1 MVRRVLSVLLC
12 GCLLAT
18 SLPVTGIAAEE
29 QAVSAMEETVNDA
42 GGGYNDSPAQIEEE
56 TGRSD
61 ITETETAERQETV
74 QETNSAEGD
83 PETTQVAGTDETQ
96 EQETASESKTVSP
109 TEETKT
115 DAIAEPSEEV
125 QETQQMTETE
135 AQTQEASSEPTQVQ
149 TESMTEETDMD
160 ETAVNQEDSEIVTA
174 SFKNVQEGGYYIV
187 LELES
192 STSKSYY
199 VYWGEK
205 GTQEYE
211 RGYVSSTSNRVVLY
225 GTKPNTTY
233 ELLLKESN
241 NDDAKIYDTKE
252 ITTTDYKFDTSVS
265 VENITANSA
274 DIKVNFTNYAGLYTN
289 GSLESSF
296 AYLYAGTKYEDISG
310 SVKEI
315 ISTPG
320 SIKPASEPKECTVTI
335 SLSDL
340 KAGKEYSMPIWV
352 AEGKQYN
359 KDLRKNLENITFTT
373 KESEIAEKLQFEAV
387 PDETDKTKIKYTIS
401 LSESD
406 ALSDSFQYKLYYRV
420 KGASA
425 NEYRQSQG
433 TLMKGNNYTVQV
445 TIQDLYE
452 GTEYELKAVVD
463 GVEKTVEVS
472 TGQGSITPVI
482 TLSPLSFGA
491 KMNAKLEFAETPE
504 ASDSYRVNVYA
515 KENSGSWR
523 ELKCKPQTGSTLYNG
538 IELTNENH
546 YQGEWLVYDEHYMGA
561 GASYEIKVKIS
572 KNNTTVGEK
581 YFTLNTSAISL
592 DIKTKDIGGSSAAM
606 TVALKDTDEFFDWN
620 TSGSVYA
627 KAYYRV
633 KGSESEWKSNDGTI
647 YLYKSGS
654 GDVELKKLAPNTEY
668 EVKITSYSDEN
679 TIYGTTTFR
688 TTEGTAQGVFSGMNV
703 KFSGFHTNASGTYT
717 PSDYAEQFEI
727 YLVEKDNTG
736 KVLAES
742 KLGTSKNFY
751 DSNSL
756 LMETSKVQFKAVETL
771 EEKDAEGKFVKKEY
785 LSEEYTRLN
794 IPNVT
799 FSVSN
804 AATGVSTFHADLAY
818 TGDMCLGDSSQTI
831 RAKLYY
837 NTSDETEQKNISTY
851 VYYYSNDKTKVKT
864 LTFSGLTEKT
874 TYNKVKLVVYVEGR
888 SNNASNIYEQTFEM
902 DDFTT
907 KENATHPLEATFPDA
922 RLRELIVKGA
932 NLGSD
937 ATTVTTAQLEKITSL
952 YANRRDF
959 DTAAITNL
967 TGIELLTEL
976 TSLNLENNEISDTP
990 VVDWSKLKALSSLEL
1005 TGNEL
1010 TKIPDLSKNNSL
1022 NYVSLKENVI
1032 PAEEFEHVSEKLPEG
1047 VTLSSDTQSSQRI
1060 GGVQVIAE
1068 KTYYQRAGKSPLL
1081 IRVSGYKTELPYE
1094 FRYNVDGTALSFPNK
1109 VWSSNGDIQYNT
1121 DTKIAVG
1128 SHTLTVEMYQKEE
1141 KKFEKSLDFEM
1152 TEGGTY
1158 LEKTPYRF
1166 NARQDSYSIRAYGD
1180 KAVTAAYMQKG
1191 SSIIA
1196 MDLDTNYYKTNSEH
1210 RYKTLS
1216 NSSISLGE
1224 SEVYQN
1230 NVGLDRIKNQS
1241 PDAGTYD
1248 LRVVYDDNTEEVLP
1262 DVLEIIDKAFVTDGS
1277 IGYSYDSTGDYFY
1290 LSISGSGFDASKMNY
1305 SFTYEG
1311 KQQAAEYVNKKETQ
1325 NGYIVKF
1332 KKADTWIPKEGTSV
1346 SVKLTPKDGYDVVLD
1361 KDTFTATI
1369 SQGIYYCA
1377 YNDVSNKI
1385 EAGVTSNLKRENVV
1399 FKLARYNSWDDANSE
1414 KNILETVEISP
1425 ETVTETI
1432 SYLVPMKEGAVY
1444 KLPVGYYRL
1453 DMTCN
1458 GYSDK
1463 EVFGIYGEN
1472 TDYWSDS
1479 KYVGEGT
1486 GDKSFYFYSEIPFVN
1501 TDNAK
1506 DFQAEITGEKL
1517 TSPLQA
1523 KKVWTYGYNS
1533 DTFTT
1538 VGMTFD
1544 LSKCAQGNYTVTL
1557 KHQNEKLSS
1566 YAFTV
1571 LPVDKFVMTNDN
1583 DPYASWIDDSS
1594 FRVTFDTVNVA
1605 KSDAFTVALT
1615 DLFGNAVSGLKTEV
1629 LNRYVDSVALK
1640 VTGLKKS
1647 DAYKYYYIKVTHDT
1661 FGEAYKADL
1670 TTKYFADERGKYK
1683 QISDSKFT
1691 WTSNDDR
1698 MVGIGMYS
1706 DIVFPVTV
1714 KVYKPYD
1721 TELITSFTISKGD
1734 LESGTSNPAW
1744 YYFKQDLINALPDA
1758 DALYDIAAVDSNGY
1772 TFIVSEQP
1780 IGIRGGSASTW
1791 TVSPTQLFLNLDSDE
1806 TKIGTVTVAGNKGTP
1821 AFKSDNVKVATVAAD
1836 KADKNKAVV
1845 TAVAEG
1851 TTNISITADKITK
1864 TVAVTVTKE
1873 PIKPTGISVTAP
1885 ESASAGGKVEISA
1898 SVTPAG
1904 AWTQQSSITWTSSD
1918 TSVISIPAGSTGLV
1932 LEADALKAGTAV
1944 ITAALDGTEFTASC
1958 SITVVNEISDDEQDE
1973 IVKEMGTL
1981 YFLEGADSTLADIVL
1996 TEGWKWENPGEALK
2010 ADNSH
2015 PVQSFMA
2022 SYNKDDVSFDR
2033 YLDVYVSKLDTVRIV
2048 GKSTVNSGKEA
2059 LYIADYTYVGANP
2072 ANGYD
2077 VSWQWTLGQNLAAA
2091 ADTGRRIAVTVSGDD
2106 TLSVKMTVT
2115 NTATGKTVSSDA
2127 ALKITAG
2134 EIPDSEPQLENK
2146 KITIYK
2152 NSTQHVPIGLV
2163 AVNGNAVTAVK
2174 TDNADFKTEQDE
2186 NGEWLIWLANGG
2198 NYDKKTN
2205 VTLGLSVTTEAGTDY
2220 AKTLGVTVDVTE
2232 ITAKNVKFK
2241 QTLKPNAAYS
2251 STDTVRAEFNVSSK
2265 YIIEN
2270 ITAVEGSGKFTVK
2283 SYNAAS
2289 GTLVLLANASELDKD
2304 AKSYPAKA
2312 EVKVRNYGTWTI
2324 DINVAVQN
2332 KKPSLKLGDAVL
2344 LSGVNADA
2352 SVALYNGK
2360 TETSCVDYT
2369 VTKTEGDGVTLTQD
2383 AGLIKVAYTGD
2394 KNGTYKAKIR
2404 KATWAPGV
2412 EMELKGKVSVLDP
2425 AKAKIGAD
2433 VSKLTINISE
2443 GYGAPVTITAGI
2455 MGSSVPVELTA
2466 APEKDKDMQA
2476 VTAEVLG
2483 GGKIRITP
2491 KNGAVKGSYKVAVNG
2506 TVSGKPIKGLSV
2518 KVTLTDK
2525 APEVSLSA
2533 KGKINLANRDGTSV
2547 VYTPKLKNLPETL
2560 SVKSVRLDKTAKDS
2574 GFFRVKLSDD
2584 GKAVVTAVTGKAMNP
2599 KTKYKPVLIF
2609 ILSNGKTVK
2618 TNEKFTISVTNKL
2631 PKVTVTTISSAL
2643 CSANA
2648 GHRASYKLN
2657 AGNGYTISNVTSN
2670 DASCK
2675 VTFDGKTDTVYVS
2688 LSENANVT
2696 VGKKYTVPC
2705 TVYIKGADNTTK
2717 PLTVKLN
2724 AVIY

>member
-1 MVRRVLSVLLC
+1 MVRRVLSILLC

-18 SLPVTGIAAEE
+18 SLPMTGIAAEE
-29 QAVSAMEETVNDA
+29 QAVSAMEETINDA

-74 QETNSAEGD
+74 QETKTAEGE
-83 PETTQVAGTDETQ
+83 PETMQAAGTDETQ

-149 TESMTEETDMD
+149 TESMTEETDID
-160 ETAVNQEDSEIVTA
+160 ETAVNQEDDDTVTA
-174 SFKNVQEGGYYIV
+174 SFKNVQECGYYIV
-187 LELES
+187 YEIES
-192 STSKSYY
+192 STSKWYY
-199 VYWGEK
+199 VFWREK
-205 GTQEYE
+205 GTQEYKYE
-211 RGYVSSTSNRVVLY
+211 SVSSSKQNVLS
-225 GTKPNTTY
+225 GIKPNTTY
-233 ELLLKESN
+233 ELVLKDSY
-241 NDDAKIYDTKE
+241 NDGAKVYATQE
-252 ITTTDYKFDTSVS
+252 VTTTDYKFKTSVS
-265 VENITANSA
+265 VENVTTNSA
-274 DIKVNFTNYAGLYTN
+274 KIKVAFTDYAGLYPSN
-289 GSLESSF
+289 YIG
-296 AYLYAGTKYEDISG
+296 LYSGTEYENALG
-310 SVKEI
+310 SVRTEYNVET
-315 ISTPG
+315 ISKT
-320 SIKPASEPKECTVTI
+320 SETKECTVTI

-340 KAGKEYSMPIWV
+340 KAGTDYTLPVWV
-352 AEGKQYN
+352 AEYSSDEN
-359 KDLRKNLENITFTT
+359 MRKELEDVATFKT
-373 KESEIAEKLQFEAV
+373 KESEIAEKLQFDAV
-387 PDETDKTKIKYTIS
+387 ADETEQTKIKYTIS
-401 LSESD
+401 LSD
-406 ALSDSFQYKLYYRV
+406 TNGLSDSYNCSLYYRV
-420 KGASA
+420 KGAFVDDYEPSW
-425 NEYRQSQG
+425 
-433 TLMKGNNYTVQV
+433 GNLNLTPDNQYTFQD
-445 TIQDLYE
+445 TISNLYE
-452 GTEYELKAVVD
+452 GTDYELKVVVD
-463 GVEKTVEVS
+463 GVVKTAEVS
-472 TGQGSITPVI
+472 TREGSVKPAI

-491 KMNAKLEFAETPE
+491 KLNVKLDGTPE
-504 ASDSYRVNVYA
+504 ASDSYNVCAYVKDKGGNGGNGGSELDYIS
-515 KENSGSWR
+515 KEGNFS
-523 ELKCKPQTGSTLYNG
+523 YNG
-538 IELTNENH
+538 ITLNAENNYEEEYLICSASH
-546 YQGEWLVYDEHYMGA
+546 ISA
-561 GASYEIKVKIS
+561 GASYEIKIDIR
-572 KNNTTVGEK
+572 KNDTLIGEK
-581 YFTLNTSAISL
+581 YLTLKTPAISL
-592 DIKTKDIGGSSAAM
+592 EVGTEDVAGKSAKITAAIKEPDG
-606 TVALKDTDEFFDWN
+606 FFDWSSN
-620 TSGSVYA
+620 NYAYA
-627 KAYYRV
+627 KVYYRV
-633 KGSESEWKSNDGTI
+633 KGSEADWKSSGGTI
-647 YLYKSGS
+647 FLYKTGN
-654 GDVELKKLAPNTEY
+654 DTEELTKLIPNTEY
-668 EVKITSYSDEN
+668 EVKITANDDEN
-679 TIYGTTTFR
+679 IIYGTTSFQTA
-688 TTEGTAQGVFSGMNV
+688 EGSAQGVFNDMSV
-703 KFSGFHTNASGTYT
+703 RFSGFDVNVSGNYT
-717 PSDYAEQFEI
+717 SSDFADQFEL
-727 YLVEKDNTG
+727 YLVEADSAGT
-736 KVLAES
+736 VLAES
-742 KLGTSKNFY
+742 KIGNDRHFY
-751 DSNSL
+751 ASGAL
-756 LMETSKVQFKAVETL
+756 QMKTAKVRIKAVETL

-1010 TKIPDLSKNNSL
+1010 TKIPDLSKNASL
-1022 NYVSLKENVI
+1022 RSVYLKENLI
-1032 PAEEFEHVSEKLPEG
+1032 PAAEFETVSTKLPEG

-1094 FRYNVDGTALSFPNK
+1094 FRYNVDGTALSFPDTA
-1109 VWSSNGDIQYNT
+1109 WSSNGDIQYNT
-1121 DTKIAVG
+1121 DTQIAVG

-1166 NARQDSYSIRAYGD
+1166 NARQGSYSIRVYGD

-1196 MDLDTNYYKTNSEH
+1196 MDLDTNYYKTGDEY
-1210 RYKTLS
+1210 RYKMLS

-1290 LSISGSGFDASKMNY
+1290 LSIIGSGFDASKMNY
-1305 SFTYEG
+1305 AFTYEG
-1311 KQQAAEYVNKKETQ
+1311 KQQAAEYVNKKETHD
-1325 NGYIVKF
+1325 GYIVKF
-1332 KKADTWIPKEGTSV
+1332 KKSDIWIPQEDKSV

-1385 EAGVTSNLKRENVV
+1385 ETGVTSNLKRENVV
-1399 FKLARYNSWDDANSE
+1399 FKLARYNSWDDAYSE

-1458 GYSDK
+1458 GYSD
-1463 EVFGIYGEN
+1463 EEIFGIYGES
-1472 TDYWSDS
+1472 TGYWSDS

-1486 GDKSFYFYSEIPFVN
+1486 GDKNFYFYSEIPFVN

-1523 KKVWTYGYNS
+1523 KKIWTSSYCGDS
-1533 DTFTT
+1533 FTT

-1544 LSKCAQGNYTVTL
+1544 LSKCAQGKYTVTL
-1557 KHQNEKLSS
+1557 NYQNEKLSS

-1571 LPVDKFVMTNDN
+1571 LPVDKFVMTDDS
-1583 DPYASWIDDSS
+1583 DPYANWIDDSS

-1661 FGEAYKADL
+1661 LGEAYKADL

-1714 KVYKPYD
+1714 TVYKPYD

-1806 TKIGTVTVAGNKGTP
+1806 TKIGTVTVMGNKGTP

-1873 PIKPTGISVTAP
+1873 PVKPTGISVTAP

-1918 TSVISIPAGSTGLV
+1918 TSVISIPTGSKGLV
-1932 LEADALKAGTAV
+1932 VEADALKAGTAV

-1958 SITVVNEISDDEQDE
+1958 EIAVVKEISDDEQDE

-1996 TEGWKWENPGEALK
+1996 PEGWKWENPGEALK

-2015 PVQSFMA
+2015 PVQDFMA

-2077 VSWQWTLGQNLAAA
+2077 IDWKWTAGTNLALS
-2091 ADTGRRIAVTVSGDD
+2091 ADTGRRIMAKVSGSD
-2106 TLSVKMTVT
+2106 TLSVQMTIT
-2115 NTATGKTVSSDA
+2115 NNTTKKTVMGDA
-2127 ALKITAG
+2127 SFTVTAG
-2134 EIPDSEPQLENK
+2134 EIPDGEPELENK
-2146 KITIYK
+2146 KITVYK

-2174 TDNADFKTEQDE
+2174 TDNADFKTEQDA

-2251 STDTVRAEFNVSSK
+2251 DTDTVRAEFSVSSK

-2270 ITAVEGSGKFTVK
+2270 IKAVKDSGQFTVK

-2289 GTLVLLANASELDKD
+2289 GTLVLEAKVSTLDKD
-2304 AKSYPAKA
+2304 AKTYPAKV
-2312 EVKVRNYGTWTI
+2312 EVAVRDYGTWALDLT
-2324 DINVAVQN
+2324 VAAQN
-2332 KKPSLKLGDAVL
+2332 KKPSLKLGDAVI

-2360 TETSCVDYT
+2360 TQISCRDYT

-2383 AGLIKVAYTGD
+2383 AGILKLAYAGD
-2394 KNGTYKAKIR
+2394 KNGAYKVKIR
-2404 KATWAPGV
+2404 RNTWAAGA
-2412 EMELKGKVSVLDP
+2412 ELELKGKVSVLDP
-2425 AKAKIGAD
+2425 AKAKLGAD
-2433 VSKLTINISE
+2433 LSKVTINICE
-2443 GYGAPVTITAGI
+2443 GYGAPVTIMAGI

-2506 TVSGKPIKGLSV
+2506 TVSGKPIKGLSI

-2560 SVKSVRLDKTAKDS
+2560 SVKSVRLDNTAQDS
-2574 GFFRVKLSDD
+2574 GFFRVKFSDD
-2584 GKAVVTAVTGKAMNP
+2584 GKVVLTAVTGKAMDP

-2618 TNEKFTISVTNKL
+2618 TNEKFTVSVTNKL
-2631 PKVTVTTISSAL
+2631 PKVTVTTLSSVL

-2670 DASCK
+2670 DANCK

-2688 LSENANVT
+2688 LSENADVAA
-2696 VGKKYTVPC
+2696 GKKYTVPC

>member
-29 QAVSAMEETVNDA
+29 QAVSAMEETINDA

-74 QETNSAEGD
+74 QETKTAEGE
-83 PETTQVAGTDETQ
+83 PETTQAAGTDETQ

-125 QETQQMTETE
+125 QETQQMTETD

-149 TESMTEETDMD
+149 TESMTEETDID
-160 ETAVNQEDSEIVTA
+160 ETAVNQEDDDTVTA
-174 SFKNVQEGGYYIV
+174 SFKNVQECGYYIV
-187 LELES
+187 YEIES
-192 STSKSYY
+192 STSKWYY
-199 VYWGEK
+199 VFWREK
-205 GTQEYE
+205 GTQEYKYE
-211 RGYVSSTSNRVVLY
+211 SVSSSKQNVLS
-225 GTKPNTTY
+225 GIKPNTTY
-233 ELLLKESN
+233 ELVLKDSY
-241 NDDAKIYDTKE
+241 NDGAKVYATQE
-252 ITTTDYKFDTSVS
+252 VTTTDYKFKTSVS
-265 VENITANSA
+265 VENVTTNSA
-274 DIKVNFTNYAGLYTN
+274 KIKVAFTDYAGLYPSN
-289 GSLESSF
+289 YIG
-296 AYLYAGTKYEDISG
+296 LYSGTEYENALG
-310 SVKEI
+310 SVRTEYNVET
-315 ISTPG
+315 ISKT
-320 SIKPASEPKECTVTI
+320 SETKECTVTI

-340 KAGKEYSMPIWV
+340 KAGTDYTLPVWV
-352 AEGKQYN
+352 AEYSSDEN
-359 KDLRKNLENITFTT
+359 MRKELEDVATFKT
-373 KESEIAEKLQFEAV
+373 KESEIAEKLQFDAV
-387 PDETDKTKIKYTIS
+387 ADETEQTKIKYTIS
-401 LSESD
+401 LSD
-406 ALSDSFQYKLYYRV
+406 TNGLSDSYNCSLYYRV
-420 KGASA
+420 KGAFVDDYEPSW
-425 NEYRQSQG
+425 
-433 TLMKGNNYTVQV
+433 GNLNLTPDNQYTFQD
-445 TIQDLYE
+445 TISNLYE
-452 GTEYELKAVVD
+452 GTDYELKVVVD
-463 GVEKTVEVS
+463 GVVKTAEVS
-472 TGQGSITPVI
+472 TREGSVKPAI

-491 KMNAKLEFAETPE
+491 KLNVKLDGTPE
-504 ASDSYRVNVYA
+504 ASDSYNVCAYVKDKGGNGGNGGSELDYIS
-515 KENSGSWR
+515 KEGNFS
-523 ELKCKPQTGSTLYNG
+523 YNG
-538 IELTNENH
+538 ITLNAENNYEEEYLICSASH
-546 YQGEWLVYDEHYMGA
+546 ISA
-561 GASYEIKVKIS
+561 GASYEIKIDIR
-572 KNNTTVGEK
+572 KNDTLIGEK
-581 YFTLNTSAISL
+581 YLTLKTPAISL
-592 DIKTKDIGGSSAAM
+592 EVGTEDVAGKSAKITAAIKEPDG
-606 TVALKDTDEFFDWN
+606 FFDWSSN
-620 TSGSVYA
+620 NYAYA
-627 KAYYRV
+627 KVYYRV
-633 KGSESEWKSNDGTI
+633 KGSESEWRSNDSTI

-654 GDVELKKLAPNTEY
+654 SDVELKKLAPNTEY
-668 EVKITSYSDEN
+668 EVKITSYADEN

-703 KFSGFHTNASGTYT
+703 KFSGFHINASGTYT

-742 KLGTSKNFY
+742 KLDTSKNFY

-937 ATTVTTAQLEKITSL
+937 ATIVTTAQLEKITSL

-1010 TKIPDLSKNNSL
+1010 TKIPDLSKNASL
-1022 NYVSLKENVI
+1022 RSVYLKENLI
-1032 PAEEFEHVSEKLPEG
+1032 PAAEFETVSTKLPEG
-1047 VTLSSDTQSSQRI
+1047 VTLSNDTQSSQRDK
-1060 GGVQVIAE
+1060 GLQVIAE
-1068 KTYYQRAGKSPLL
+1068 ETYYQRAGKSPLL
-1081 IRVSGYKTELPYE
+1081 VKVKGYKTGLPYT
-1094 FRYNVDGTALSFPNK
+1094 FRYTVDGTVVSFNDTVWGSGEKIQCNK
-1109 VWSSNGDIQYNT
+1109 
-1121 DTKIAVG
+1121 DTGIAVG
-1128 SHTLTVEMYQKEE
+1128 DHTLTVEMYEKEE
-1141 KKFEKSLDFEM
+1141 KKVDKTLTFKME
-1152 TEGGTY
+1152 EGGTY

-1166 NARQDSYSIRAYGD
+1166 NARQGSYYLSVYSD
-1180 KAVTAAYMQKG
+1180 KPVSAAYMQKG
-1191 SSIIA
+1191 DSIIA
-1196 MDLDTNYYKTNSEH
+1196 MDLDINYYPSGNEY

-1216 NSSISLGE
+1216 NSSINLSGL
-1224 SEVYQN
+1224 EVNQN
-1230 NVGLDRIKNQS
+1230 SVGLECIKYQS

-1248 LRVVYDDNTEEVLP
+1248 LRVVYDDKTQEVLP
-1262 DVLEIIDKAFVTDGS
+1262 GVVEIIDKAYVAGGS

-1290 LSISGSGFDASKMNY
+1290 LSINGYGFDAAKLDY
-1305 SFTYEG
+1305 AFTYDG
-1311 KQQAAEYVNKKETQ
+1311 AQQAAKYVNRKETS

-1332 KKADTWIPKEGTSV
+1332 QKEDTWTPKEGNSV
-1346 SVKLTPKDGYDVVLD
+1346 SVKVTPKDGYDVIFD
-1361 KDTFTATI
+1361 NDTFTAYV

-1377 YNDVSNKI
+1377 YNEVSNKV
-1385 EAGVTSNLKRENVV
+1385 ETGVTSNLKRENVA
-1399 FKLARYNSWDDANSE
+1399 FRLARYNSWDDASSQ
-1414 KNILETVEISP
+1414 KNVVETIEVNPEIVS
-1425 ETVTETI
+1425 ETI
-1432 SYLVPMKEGAVY
+1432 SFLVPMKEGAVY
-1444 KLPVGYYRL
+1444 KLPAGYYRL
-1453 DMTCN
+1453 DMTC
-1458 GYSDK
+1458 GDYSDH
-1463 EVFGIYGEN
+1463 ETFSVN
-1472 TDYWSDS
+1472 ADRTNYWSGS
-1479 KYVGEGT
+1479 KYVGAAT
-1486 GDKSFYFYSEIPFVN
+1486 GDKSFYFYSEVPFTN
-1501 TDNAK
+1501 ADSAK
-1506 DFQAEITGEKL
+1506 DFQAELTGEAL

-1523 KKVWTYGYNS
+1523 KKIWTYSYYGAS
-1533 DTFTT
+1533 LTT

-1544 LSKCAQGNYTVTL
+1544 VSSLAEGKYTITLNY
-1557 KHQNEKLSS
+1557 QNEKLSS
-1566 YAFTV
+1566 YTFMV
-1571 LPVDKFVMTNDN
+1571 LPTEKFVMTDDN
-1583 DPYASWIDDSS
+1583 EPYASWIDDNS
-1594 FRVTFDTVNVA
+1594 FRVSFDTINVTE
-1605 KSDAFTVALT
+1605 KDAFTVALT
-1615 DLFGNAVSGLKTEV
+1615 DVLGNTVSELKTEV
-1629 LNRYVDSVALK
+1629 SNRYADSVALK

-1647 DAYKYYYIKVTHDT
+1647 DAYKYYYIKVTHNT
-1661 FGEAYKADL
+1661 LGEAYKADQ
-1670 TTKYFADERGKYK
+1670 TTKFFADERGKYK
-1683 QISDSKFT
+1683 PISDSKFT
-1691 WTSNDDR
+1691 WTSDSNR
-1698 MVGIGMYS
+1698 MVGIGMYNTV
-1706 DIVFPVTV
+1706 VFPVTV
-1714 KVYKPYD
+1714 TIYKPYD
-1721 TELITSFTISKGD
+1721 TEQVASITINKSD
-1734 LESGTSNPAW
+1734 LESGTSNPGW
-1744 YYFKQDLINALPDA
+1744 YYFKQTLIDALPDA
-1758 DALYDIAAVDSNGY
+1758 DVLYDIAAVDSNGY

-1780 IGIRGGSASTW
+1780 LGIKGGLPSAW
-1791 TVSPTQLFLNLDSDE
+1791 TVSPTQLSLSLDSD
-1806 TKIGTVTVAGNKGTP
+1806 TAKVGTITVTGNKTAP
-1821 AFKSDNVKVATVAAD
+1821 TFKSENTKVATVVAD
-1836 KADKNKAVV
+1836 KSDKNKAVV

-1851 TTNISITADKITK
+1851 TTNISVTADKITK

-1873 PIKPTGISVTAP
+1873 PLKPTGISVSAP
-1885 ESASAGGKVEISA
+1885 ESVSAGSKVEISA
-1898 SVTPAG
+1898 SVTPLG

-1973 IVKEMGTL
+1973 IVKELGTL
-1981 YFLEGADSTLADIVL
+1981 YFLEGADSTLADIKL
-1996 TEGWKWENPGEALK
+1996 PEGWSWENPAQKLT

-2015 PVQSFMA
+2015 PVQDFMA
-2022 SYNKDDVSFDR
+2022 VYNKDDVSFER
-2033 YLDVYVSKLDTVRIV
+2033 YLDVHVSKLDAVRIV

-2077 VSWQWTLGQNLAAA
+2077 VSWQWTLGQNPAAA

-2152 NSTQHVPIGLV
+2152 NSTQHVPVGLV
-2163 AVNGNAVTAVK
+2163 ATNGNAITAVK
-2174 TDNADFKTEQDE
+2174 TNNADFKTEKDE

-2270 ITAVEGSGKFTVK
+2270 IKAVKDSGQFTVK
-2283 SYNAAS
+2283 SYNAAT
-2289 GTLVLLANASELDKD
+2289 GTLVLEAEVSTLNKD
-2304 AKSYPAKA
+2304 AKTYPAKV
-2312 EVKVRNYGTWTI
+2312 EVAVQDYGTWALDLT
-2324 DINVAVQN
+2324 VAAQN
-2332 KKPSLKLGDAVL
+2332 KKPSLKLGDAVI

-2360 TETSCVDYT
+2360 TQISCRDYT

-2383 AGLIKVAYTGD
+2383 AGIIKLAYAGD
-2394 KNGTYKAKIR
+2394 KNGAYKVKIR
-2404 KATWAPGV
+2404 RNTWAAGA
-2412 EMELKGKVSVLDP
+2412 ELELKGKVSVLDP
-2425 AKAKIGAD
+2425 AKVKIGAD

-2584 GKAVVTAVTGKAMNP
+2584 GKAVLTAVTGKAMNP

-2631 PKVTVTTISSAL
+2631 PKVTVTTLSSVL

-2670 DASCK
+2670 DANCK

-2688 LSENANVT
+2688 LSENADVT
-2696 VGKKYTVPC
+2696 AGKKYTVPC

>member
-1 MVRRVLSVLLC
+1 MVRRVLSILLC

-29 QAVSAMEETVNDA
+29 QAVYAMEETVNDA
-42 GGGYNDSPAQIEEE
+42 GGGYNDTPAQIEEE
-56 TGRSD
+56 TGRSY

-74 QETNSAEGD
+74 QETKTAEGV
-83 PETTQVAGTDETQ
+83 PETTQAAGETREHETAADVQTTAPGGETKPDAESETQ
-96 EQETASESKTVSP
+96 EMTVTEPQTEDAPQESSEP
-109 TEETKT
+109 
-115 DAIAEPSEEV
+115 
-125 QETQQMTETE
+125 
-135 AQTQEASSEPTQVQ
+135 QTQEL
-149 TESMTEETDMD
+149 TEEPDTG
-160 ETAVNQEDSEIVTA
+160 ETAVNQEDSVTA
-174 SFKNVQEGGYYIV
+174 TATFKDVQEGGYYISASIEKINV
-187 LELES
+187 PS
-192 STSKSYY
+192 DAYICWK
-199 VYWGEK
+199 EK
-205 GTQEYE
+205 GHKEYE
-211 RGYVSSTSNRVVLY
+211 DYTICDGSRPAILY
-225 GTKPNTTY
+225 PVKPNTTY
-233 ELLLKESN
+233 VLHLKSGN
-241 NDDAKIYDTKE
+241 GANAQLYDEKE
-252 ITTTDYKFDTSVS
+252 ITTTDYKFQTSVS
-265 VENITANSA
+265 VDNITTNSA
-274 DIKVNFTNYAGLYTN
+274 DIKVQFTDYNGLYTS
-289 GSLESSF
+289 GSSAS
-296 AYLYAGTKYEDISG
+296 LYAGTEYEDVSG
-310 SVKEI
+310 TVSKKNSYGTLQSTSEVKD
-315 ISTPG
+315 
-320 SIKPASEPKECTVTI
+320 CTVTI

-340 KAGKEYSMPIWV
+340 KAGTEYTLPVWG
-352 AEGKQYN
+352 AEHGY
-359 KDLRKNLENITFTT
+359 DEGMRKKLEDVTFTT
-373 KESEIAEKLQFEAV
+373 LASPIAEKLQFEAV
-387 PDETDKTKIKYTIS
+387 ADETDKTKINCTVS
-401 LSESD
+401 LSGSD
-406 ALSDSFQYKLYYRV
+406 ALTDSYTYKLYYRV

-425 NEYRQSQG
+425 SDYTQASG
-433 TLMKGNNYTVQV
+433 ILMKENHYTVQI
-445 TIQDLYE
+445 TIEGLYE
-452 GTEYELKAVVD
+452 GTDYELKAIVD
-463 GVEKTVEVS
+463 GAAKTAEVS
-472 TGQGSITPVI
+472 TGEGSVKPEI

-491 KMNAKLEFAETPE
+491 KLSAKLEFAATPE
-504 ASDSYRVNVYA
+504 AADSYKVKAYVKHGSSWSGLEYMTRTG
-515 KENSGSWR
+515 SGSYAGIPLTA
-523 ELKCKPQTGSTLYNG
+523 ENQYEEEFLAYSSTY
-538 IELTNENH
+538 I
-546 YQGEWLVYDEHYMGA
+546 GA
-561 GASYEIKVKIS
+561 GSSYEIKIEIN
-572 KNNTTVGEK
+572 KNNSKIGEK
-581 YFTLNTSAISL
+581 YFTLNTSAVSL
-592 DIKTKDIGGSSAAM
+592 DVGTEDIGGRSAKITAPIIEP
-606 TVALKDTDEFFDWN
+606 DEFFEWGYN
-620 TSGSVYA
+620 YASAKVYY
-627 KAYYRV
+627 KV
-633 KGSESEWKSNDGTI
+633 KGADTWEENGTLYIYKNDEPT
-647 YLYKSGS
+647 S
-654 GDVELKKLAPNTEY
+654 ELKNLSVNTEY
-668 EVKITSYSDEN
+668 EVKITSYNDEN
-679 TIYGTTTFR
+679 VIYGTTAFR
-688 TTEGTAQGVFSGMNV
+688 TTEGTTQGVFGDDMTV
-703 KFSGFHTNASGTYT
+703 EFSGFCISSNGTYT

-727 YLVEKDNTG
+727 YLVETDSTG

-742 KLGTSKNFY
+742 SLGNDKYLYLNKA
-751 DSNSL
+751 L
-756 LMETSKVQFKAVETL
+756 LMDTYKVQFKAVETL
-771 EEKDAEGKFVKKEY
+771 EEKDTEGNPVKKEY
-785 LSEEYTRLN
+785 LSKEYIREK

-804 AATGVSTFHADLAY
+804 VRTGVSTLYADLAY
-818 TGDMCLGDSSQTI
+818 TGDMYLGTGSQTI
-831 RAKLYY
+831 KAKLYY
-837 NTSDETEQKNISTY
+837 NTSDETTQKNLSTS
-851 VYYYSNDKTKVKT
+851 VSFSSNGKLKT
-864 LTFSGLTEKT
+864 LTFKGLTEDTAYKG
-874 TYNKVKLVVYVEGR
+874 KIVVYVEGF
-888 SNNASNIYEQTFEM
+888 SSSDPNVYEQTFGL
-902 DDFTT
+902 DDFAT
-907 KENATHPLEATFPDA
+907 KENVTYPLETTFPDA
-922 RLRELIVKGA
+922 RFRELVVQMAKLDSGA
-932 NLGSD
+932 AEITS
-937 ATTVTTAQLEKITSL
+937 VQLENITYLS
-952 YANRRDF
+952 ADRSDF
-959 DTAAITNL
+959 DTAAIKDL
-967 TGIELLTEL
+967 TGIELLTGL
-976 TSLNLENNEISDTP
+976 TSIELKNNEVSDTP
-990 VVDWSKLKALSSLEL
+990 AVDWSKLAVLRSLDL

-1010 TKIPDLSKNNSL
+1010 AKIPDLSKNNSL
-1022 NYVSLKENVI
+1022 NYVCLKENLI

-1094 FRYNVDGTALSFPNK
+1094 FRYNVDGTALSFPDTA
-1109 VWSSNGDIQYNT
+1109 WSSNGDIQYNI
-1121 DTKIAVG
+1121 DTGIAVG

-1152 TEGGTY
+1152 TEGGAY
-1158 LEKTPYRF
+1158 LEKTSYRF
-1166 NARQDSYSIRAYGD
+1166 NARQDSYSIRVYGD

-1196 MDLDTNYYKTNSEH
+1196 MDLDTNYYKTDDEY
-1210 RYKTLS
+1210 RYKLLS
-1216 NSSISLGE
+1216 NSTIYLRGL
-1224 SEVYQN
+1224 EVYQN
-1230 NVGLDRIKNQS
+1230 NVDLDRIKNQS

-1262 DVLEIIDKAFVTDGS
+1262 DVLEIIDKAFVTGGS

-1305 SFTYEG
+1305 AFTYEG
-1311 KQQAAEYVNKKETQ
+1311 KQQAAEYVNKKETHD
-1325 NGYIVKF
+1325 GYIVKF
-1332 KKADTWIPKEGTSV
+1332 KKSDMWIPKEDRSV

-1361 KDTFTATI
+1361 TDTFTATI

-1385 EAGVTSNLKRENVV
+1385 ETGVTSNLKRENVV
-1399 FKLARYNSWDDANSE
+1399 FKLARYNSWNDAYDE
-1414 KNILETVEISP
+1414 KNIIETIETNP

-1458 GYSDK
+1458 GYSDE
-1463 EVFGIYGEN
+1463 EVFGIYGES
-1472 TDYWSDS
+1472 TGYWSNS

-1486 GDKSFYFYSEIPFVN
+1486 GDKNFYFYSEIPFVN

-1523 KKVWTYGYNS
+1523 KKIWTSSYCGDS
-1533 DTFTT
+1533 FTT

-1544 LSKCAQGNYTVTL
+1544 LSKCAQGKYTVTL
-1557 KHQNEKLSS
+1557 NYQNEKLSS

-1571 LPVDKFVMTNDN
+1571 LPVDKFVMTDDS
-1583 DPYASWIDDSS
+1583 DPYANWIDDSS

-1629 LNRYVDSVALK
+1629 LNRYADSVALK

-1714 KVYKPYD
+1714 TIYKPYD

-1806 TKIGTVTVAGNKGTP
+1806 TKIGTVTVTGNKGTP

-1873 PIKPTGISVTAP
+1873 PIKPTGISVMAP

-1918 TSVISIPAGSTGLV
+1918 TSVISIPTGSKGLV
-1932 LEADALKAGTAV
+1932 IEADALKAGTAV

-1958 SITVVNEISDDEQDE
+1958 EIAVVKEISDDEQDQ

-1981 YFLEGADSTLADIVL
+1981 YFLEDADSTLADIVL
-1996 TEGWKWENPGEALK
+1996 PEGWKWENPGEALK

-2059 LYIADYTYVGANP
+2059 LYIADYTYAGANP

-2077 VSWQWTLGQNLAAA
+2077 IDWKWTAGTNLALS
-2091 ADTGRRIAVTVSGDD
+2091 ADTGRRITAKVSGSD
-2106 TLSVKMTVT
+2106 TLSVQMTIT
-2115 NTATGKTVSSDA
+2115 NNTTKKTVLGDA
-2127 ALKITAG
+2127 LFNITAG
-2134 EIPDSEPQLENK
+2134 EIPDGEPELVNK
-2146 KITIYK
+2146 KITVYK

-2220 AKTLGVTVDVTE
+2220 EKTLGVTVDVTE

-2251 STDTVRAEFNVSSK
+2251 DTDTVRAEFSVSSK

-2270 ITAVEGSGKFTVK
+2270 IKAVKDSGQFTVK
-2283 SYNAAS
+2283 SYNADS
-2289 GTLVLLANASELDKD
+2289 GTLVLEAKVSTLDKD
-2304 AKSYPAKA
+2304 AKTYPAKV
-2312 EVKVRNYGTWTI
+2312 EVAVQDYGTWVLNLT
-2324 DINVAVQN
+2324 VAAQN
-2332 KKPSLKLGDAVL
+2332 KKPSLKLGDAVI

-2360 TETSCVDYT
+2360 TQISCKDYT

-2383 AGLIKVAYTGD
+2383 AGMIKLAYAGD
-2394 KNGTYKAKIR
+2394 KNGAYKVKIR
-2404 KATWAPGV
+2404 KNTWAAGV
-2412 EMELKGKVSVLDP
+2412 ELELKGKVSVLDP
-2425 AKAKIGAD
+2425 AKAKLGAD
-2433 VSKLTINISE
+2433 LSKVTINICE

-2455 MGSSVPVELTA
+2455 IGSSVPVELTA

-2525 APEVSLSA
+2525 TPEVSLSV
-2533 KGKINLANRDGTSV
+2533 KGKINLANRGGTSV

-2560 SVKSVRLDKTAKDS
+2560 SVKSVRLDKTAQDS
-2574 GFFRVKLSDD
+2574 GFFRVKFSDD
-2584 GKAVVTAVTGKAMNP
+2584 GKVVLTALTGKAMNP

-2631 PKVTVTTISSAL
+2631 PKVSVTTLSSAL

-2670 DASCK
+2670 DANCK

-2705 TVYIKGADNTTK
+2705 TVYIKDADNTTK

>member
-74 QETNSAEGD
+74 QETKTAEGE
-83 PETTQVAGTDETQ
+83 PETMQAAGTDETQ

-211 RGYVSSTSNRVVLY
+211 RGYVSSTSDRVVLY

-274 DIKVNFTNYAGLYTN
+274 DIKVNFTNYAGLYTK
-289 GSLESSF
+289 GSLEASF

-320 SIKPASEPKECTVTI
+320 SIRPASEPKECTVTI

-340 KAGKEYSMPIWV
+340 KAGKEYSLPIWV
-352 AEGKQYN
+352 AEGEQYN

-373 KESEIAEKLQFEAV
+373 KESKIAEKLQFEAV
-387 PDETDKTKIKYTIS
+387 PDETDKTKIKCTIS
-401 LSESD
+401 LSESG

-425 NEYRQSQG
+425 NEYRQLLG
-433 TLMKGNNYTVQV
+433 TLTKGNNYTVQV

-515 KENSGSWR
+515 KENSGSWG

-546 YQGEWLVYDEHYMGA
+546 YQGEWLVYDEHDMGA

-922 RLRELIVKGA
+922 VLRELIVKGA

-1010 TKIPDLSKNNSL
+1010 TKIPDLSKNASL
-1022 NYVSLKENVI
+1022 RSVYLKENLI
-1032 PAEEFEHVSEKLPEG
+1032 PAAEFETVSTKLPEG
-1047 VTLSSDTQSSQRI
+1047 VTLSNDTQSSQRDK
-1060 GGVQVIAE
+1060 GLQVIAE
-1068 KTYYQRAGKSPLL
+1068 ETYYQRAGKSPLL
-1081 IRVSGYKTELPYE
+1081 VKVKGYKTGLPYT
-1094 FRYNVDGTALSFPNK
+1094 FRYTVDGTAVSFNDTVWGSGEKIQCNK
-1109 VWSSNGDIQYNT
+1109 
-1121 DTKIAVG
+1121 DTGIAVG
-1128 SHTLTVEMYQKEE
+1128 DHTLTVEMYEKEE
-1141 KKFEKSLDFEM
+1141 KKVDKTLTFKME
-1152 TEGGTY
+1152 EGGTY

-1166 NARQDSYSIRAYGD
+1166 NARQGSYYLSVYSD
-1180 KAVTAAYMQKG
+1180 KPVSAAYMQKG
-1191 SSIIA
+1191 DSIIA
-1196 MDLDTNYYKTNSEH
+1196 MDLDINYYPSGNEY

-1216 NSSISLGE
+1216 NSSINLGGL
-1224 SEVYQN
+1224 EVNQN
-1230 NVGLDRIKNQS
+1230 SVGLECIKYQS

-1248 LRVVYDDNTEEVLP
+1248 LRVVYDDKTEEVLP
-1262 DVLEIIDKAFVTDGS
+1262 GVVEIIDKAFVTGGD
-1277 IGYSYDSTGDYFY
+1277 IGYDYDSTGDYFY
-1290 LSISGSGFDASKMNY
+1290 VSVKGTGFDAAKLDY
-1305 SFTYEG
+1305 AFTYDG
-1311 KQQAAEYVNKKETQ
+1311 VQQTAEYINRKETSE
-1325 NGYIVKF
+1325 GYIVKF
-1332 KKADTWIPKEGTSV
+1332 RKADTWTPKEGNSV
-1346 SVKLTPKDGYDVVLD
+1346 SVKVTPKDGYEVIFD
-1361 KDTFTATI
+1361 KDTFTAYV

-1377 YNDVSNKI
+1377 YNDVSNKV
-1385 EAGVTSNLKRENVV
+1385 ETGVTSNLKRENVA
-1399 FKLARYNSWDDANSE
+1399 FRFARYNSWDDASSQ
-1414 KNILETVEISP
+1414 KNVVETIEVNP
-1425 ETVTETI
+1425 ETVSETI
-1432 SYLVPMKEGAVY
+1432 SFLVPMKEGAVY
-1444 KLPVGYYRL
+1444 KLPAGYYRL
-1453 DMTCN
+1453 DMTC
-1458 GYSDK
+1458 GDYSDH
-1463 EVFGIYGEN
+1463 ETFSVN
-1472 TDYWSDS
+1472 ADRTNYWSGS
-1479 KYVGEGT
+1479 KYVGAAT
-1486 GDKSFYFYSEIPFVN
+1486 GDKSFYFYSEVPFTN
-1501 TDNAK
+1501 ADSAK
-1506 DFQAEITGEKL
+1506 DFQAELTGEAL

-1523 KKVWTYGYNS
+1523 KKIWTYSYYGAS
-1533 DTFTT
+1533 LTT

-1544 LSKCAQGNYTVTL
+1544 VSSLAEGKYTITLNY
-1557 KHQNEKLSS
+1557 QNEKLSS
-1566 YAFTV
+1566 YTFMV
-1571 LPVDKFVMTNDN
+1571 LPTEKFVMTYDN
-1583 DPYASWIDDSS
+1583 EPYASWIDDNS
-1594 FRVTFDTVNVA
+1594 FRVSFDTINVTE
-1605 KSDAFTVALT
+1605 KDAFTVALT
-1615 DLFGNAVSGLKTEV
+1615 DVLGNTVSELKTEV
-1629 LNRYVDSVALK
+1629 SNRYADSVALK

-1647 DAYKYYYIKVTHDT
+1647 DAYKYYYIKVTHNT
-1661 FGEAYKADL
+1661 LGEAYKADQ
-1670 TTKYFADERGKYK
+1670 TTKFFADERGKYK
-1683 QISDSKFT
+1683 PISDSKFT
-1691 WTSNDDR
+1691 WTSDSNR
-1698 MVGIGMYS
+1698 MVGIGMYNTV
-1706 DIVFPVTV
+1706 VFPVTV
-1714 KVYKPYD
+1714 TIYKPYD
-1721 TELITSFTISKGD
+1721 TEQVASITINKSD
-1734 LESGTSNPAW
+1734 LESGTSNPGW
-1744 YYFKQDLINALPDA
+1744 YYFKQTLIDALPDA
-1758 DALYDIAAVDSNGY
+1758 DVLYDIAAVDSNGY

-1780 IGIRGGSASTW
+1780 LGIKGGLPSAW
-1791 TVSPTQLFLNLDSDE
+1791 TVSPTQLSLSLDSD
-1806 TKIGTVTVAGNKGTP
+1806 TAKVGTITVTGNKTAP
-1821 AFKSDNVKVATVAAD
+1821 TFKSENTKVATVAAD
-1836 KADKNKAVV
+1836 KSDKNKAVV

-1851 TTNISITADKITK
+1851 TTNISVTADKITK

-1873 PIKPTGISVTAP
+1873 PLKPTGISVSAP
-1885 ESASAGGKVEISA
+1885 ESVSAGSKVEISA
-1898 SVTPAG
+1898 SVTPLG

-1944 ITAALDGTEFTASC
+1944 ITAALGGTEFTASC

-1973 IVKEMGTL
+1973 IVKELGTL
-1981 YFLEGADSTLADIVL
+1981 YFLEGADSTLADIKL
-1996 TEGWKWENPGEALK
+1996 PEGWSWENPAQKLT

-2015 PVQSFMA
+2015 PVQDFMA
-2022 SYNKDDVSFDR
+2022 VYNKDDVSFER
-2033 YLDVYVSKLDTVRIV
+2033 YLDVHVSKLDAVRIV
-2048 GKSTVNSGKEA
+2048 GKGIVNSGKEA
-2059 LYIADYTYVGANP
+2059 LYTGAYTYVGENP
-2072 ANGYD
+2072 ANGYTID
-2077 VSWQWTLGQNLAAA
+2077 WKWTSGANLALSSE
-2091 ADTGRRIAVTVSGDD
+2091 TNQKVTAKVSGNDK
-2106 TLSVKMTVT
+2106 LSLQMTVT
-2115 NTATGKTVSSDA
+2115 NTSTGKGISGDT
-2127 ALKITAG
+2127 ALDIIVG
-2134 EIPDSEPQLENK
+2134 EIPDSEPELENK
-2146 KITIYK
+2146 KITVYK
-2152 NSTQHVPIGLV
+2152 NSTQHTPIGLV
-2163 AVNGNAVTAVK
+2163 AVNGNNITAVK
-2174 TDNADFKTEQDE
+2174 TDNADFKTEADE
-2186 NGEWLIWLANGG
+2186 NGEWLIWLANGSK
-2198 NYDKKTN
+2198 YDKKTN
-2205 VTLGLSVTTEAGTDY
+2205 VTLGLTVMTEAGTEY
-2220 AKTLGVTVDVTE
+2220 PKTLGVTIDVTE

-2241 QTLKPNAAYS
+2241 QTVKPNAAYS
-2251 STDTVRAEFNVSSK
+2251 STDTVRAEFSVSSK
-2265 YIIEN
+2265 YIIEG
-2270 ITAVEGSGKFTVK
+2270 ITAAKGSEKFTVK
-2283 SYNAAS
+2283 SYDKAA
-2289 GTLVLLANASELDKD
+2289 GTLVFTAKTADLDKD

-2312 EVKVRNYGTWTI
+2312 EVKVRDYGTWII

-2344 LSGVNADA
+2344 LSGVNAGA
-2352 SVALYNGK
+2352 LVALYEGKAEASWNG
-2360 TETSCVDYT
+2360 YT
-2369 VTKTEGDGVTLTQD
+2369 VTKTEGDGVTLTQE
-2383 AGLIKVAYTGD
+2383 AGLLRLAYTGE
-2394 KNGTYKAKIR
+2394 KNGAYKAKIR
-2404 KATWAPGV
+2404 KNTWASGV
-2412 EMELKGKVSVLDP
+2412 EMELKGKVSVLDLS
-2425 AKAKIGAD
+2425 KAKLGANF
-2433 VSKLTINISE
+2433 SKVTINISE
-2443 GYGAPVTITAGI
+2443 GYAAPVTITAGI
-2455 MGSSVPVELTA
+2455 KGSSVPVELTA
-2466 APEKDKDMQA
+2466 KPAKDKDAQA
-2476 VTAEVLG
+2476 VEAEVLG
-2483 GGKIRITP
+2483 NGKIRITP
-2491 KNGAVKGSYKVAVNG
+2491 KNGAAKGSYKIMVDGSVGTQAV
-2506 TVSGKPIKGLSV
+2506 KGMTIS
-2518 KVTLTDK
+2518 VTLTDK
-2525 APEVSLSA
+2525 APEVKLSA
-2533 KGKINLANRDGTSV
+2533 KGKINLANREGTSI
-2547 VYTPKLKNLPETL
+2547 VYTPALKNLPETL
-2560 SVKSVRLDKTAKDS
+2560 SIKNVRLDKTAPDS
-2574 GFFRVKLSDD
+2574 GLFRVKLADD
-2584 GKAVVTAVTGKAMNP
+2584 GKVVLTAVTGKVMDT
-2599 KTKYKPVLIF
+2599 KTKYKPVLLF
-2609 ILSNGKTVK
+2609 TLSNGKTVK
-2618 TNEKFTISVTNKL
+2618 TDAKFTVSVTNKL
-2631 PKVTVTTISSAL
+2631 PKVTVMTLGGAL
-2643 CSANA
+2643 CTSNA

-2657 AGNGYTISNVTSN
+2657 AENGYTISNVTTADTN
-2670 DASCK
+2670 YK
-2675 VTFDGKTDTVYVS
+2675 VTFNTENDTVYVS
-2688 LSENANVT
+2688 LSDGAAVT
-2696 VGKKYTVPC
+2696 AGKKYTVPC
-2705 TVYIKGADNTTK
+2705 TVYIQGADNTTK
-2717 PLTVKLN
+2717 PLVVKLK
-2724 AVIY
+2724 AVVY